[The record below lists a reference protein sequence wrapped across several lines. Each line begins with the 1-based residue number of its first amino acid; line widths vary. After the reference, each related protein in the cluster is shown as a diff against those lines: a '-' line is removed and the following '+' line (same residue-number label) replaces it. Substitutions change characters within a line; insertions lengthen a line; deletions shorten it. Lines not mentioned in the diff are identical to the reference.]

1 MRSELIDSVDISVV
15 FVVGSGEE
23 ADSAFNQ
30 SDFIAVG
37 IQFGG
42 LKNGMG
48 KVVDEEII
56 GIVSL
61 GAVDDDCLQVFVP
74 ALGLAEKF
82 AQSLFVFDRIDSEAI
97 DEGIGNVFVNVIRID
112 VAEVI
117 VESRPDVVESE
128 IFEIV
133 HSKDLR
139 K

>member
-1 MRSELIDSVDISVV
+1 MRGELINSVNV
-15 FVVGSGEE
+15 VVGFVIGTGEE

-30 SDFIAVG
+30 GDFIAVG
-37 IQFGG
+37 VQFGRTE
-42 LKNGMG
+42 NGMG
-48 KVVDEEII
+48 KVVYEEII

-117 VESRPDVVESE
+117 VESRPDVVASE
-128 IFEIV
+128 FLEIV
-133 HSKDLR
+133 HR
-139 K
+139 

>member
-1 MRSELIDSVDISVV
+1 MRGELIDSVNV
-15 FVVGSGEE
+15 VVGFVIGTGEE

-30 SDFIAVG
+30 GDFVAIGV
-37 IQFGG
+37 QLCG

-117 VESRPDVVESE
+117 VESRPDVVASE
-128 IFEIV
+128 FLEIV
-133 HSKDLR
+133 HR
-139 K
+139 

>member
-1 MRSELIDSVDISVV
+1 MRGELIDSVNV
-15 FVVGSGEE
+15 VVGFVIGTGEE

-30 SDFIAVG
+30 GDFVAIGV
-37 IQFGG
+37 QLCG

-82 AQSLFVFDRIDSEAI
+82 AQSLFGFDRIDSEAI

-117 VESRPDVVESE
+117 VESRPDVVASE
-128 IFEIV
+128 FLEIV
-133 HSKDLR
+133 HR
-139 K
+139 